1 MSPEEKLVD
10 QYLQLCEDRQL
21 TDASKFLDPEILMV
35 FPGNK
40 KFTSLQE
47 MAQGAKGRYNWVK
60 KRRTDFSTCD
70 TGADTVVTSRG
81 TLYGE
86 GVDGTPFADIRYID
100 YFVIRNEK
108 IVEQHVWNDLAE
120 LGITQPNSEES

>member
-1 MSPEEKLVD
+1 MGTATELVD

-21 TDASKFLDPEILMV
+21 DEASNFLDPEIFMV

-40 KFTSLQE
+40 KFTSLQD
-47 MAQGAKGRYNWVK
+47 MARGAKGRYNWVK
-60 KRRTDFSTCD
+60 KKRTNFTACATGKD
-70 TGADTVVTSRG
+70 TIVTSRG

-86 GVDGTPFADIRYID
+86 GLDGTPFANIRYID
-100 YFVIRNEK
+100 FFIIRNEK

-120 LGITQPNSEES
+120 LGVTQPN

>member
-1 MSPEEKLVD
+1 MSAGEKLVD
-10 QYLQLCEDRQL
+10 QYLQLCEDRQFA
-21 TDASKFLDPEILMV
+21 DASNFLDPEIFMV

-40 KFTSLQE
+40 KFTSLPD
-47 MAQGAKGRYNWVK
+47 MAEGAKGRYNWVK
-60 KRRTDFSTCD
+60 KKRTDFTSCT

-86 GVDGTPFADIRYID
+86 RLDGSPFADIRYID
-100 YFVIRNEK
+100 FFVIRNEK